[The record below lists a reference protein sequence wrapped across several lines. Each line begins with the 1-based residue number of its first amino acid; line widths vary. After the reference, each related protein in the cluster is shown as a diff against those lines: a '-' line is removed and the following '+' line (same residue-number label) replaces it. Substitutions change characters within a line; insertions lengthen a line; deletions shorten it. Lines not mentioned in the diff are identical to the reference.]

1 MCAKRKADPMEMVD
15 DIVKEFL
22 VESYESLDQLDKDL
36 MALEDAPDDKSRLS
50 SVFRTIHTI
59 KGTSGFLAYPNLE
72 HLAHVGENLLV
83 LLRDGALRLN
93 AEIATALL
101 AMGDAVRS
109 ILGRIESA
117 GTEGDET
124 YEDLIATLERLKN
137 REPAAT
143 PAASAVATPQQIE
156 IDVEQVVRELSQEV
170 QAAVACSPA
179 DCKLAAQSV
188 RKPRARAKSKP
199 KTKPPASSKPSNSTH
214 SELKTQIEHHLEATL
229 KLEADSHSDT
239 TFADSAA
246 VAIEAAAHDDHA
258 ATHAVSP
265 KKTSATAA
273 SRANADGGSAA
284 AEGGDKS
291 GSVTD
296 SSVRID
302 VQLLDKLMN
311 LVGELVLAR
320 NQIVQFSGII
330 QDAAMSAASQRLNLI
345 TTELQAGVM
354 KTRMQPIRNAWAKLP
369 RIVRDLSISCGKKI
383 QVVMEG
389 KDTELDKTILEAIK
403 DPLTHIVRNSVDH
416 GIESSDVR
424 VKNGKPAE
432 GTLWLRAYHEG
443 GQVIIEIADD
453 GGGINLDHVRQ
464 KAVEKGIVTAEQAAA
479 MSDRESI
486 QLILL
491 PGFSTAVKVTNVS
504 GRGVGMDV
512 VKTNVEKIGG
522 TLDIHSTMGQGTAL
536 RIKIPLT
543 LAIIPA
549 LIVTTAGDRYA
560 IPQVSLLEV
569 VRLEGEQ
576 VKRIEYVHGAPVY
589 RLRGKLLPLVDL
601 SERLG
606 VVPSNADA
614 GRSFKD
620 RIINIV
626 VLRAN
631 DRQYGLIVD
640 KVNDTAEI
648 VVKPLS
654 RQLKGIGEY
663 AGTTIMGDGSVALIL
678 DVMGLAIAA
687 GLTGE
692 VRDQPHP
699 NAGTDGSYSGEPTQT
714 FLVVDLGDAR
724 RFALP
729 TSMVARLEKVSESA
743 IEYTDG
749 REVIQY
755 RGEILPVVRLS
766 SVFGAADSG
775 SSHPDELQIIV
786 YAEEDYSCGF
796 AVHRIVDIVET
807 ELRFKTKNGDH
818 ENLLGTTVIQQRV
831 TDVLNLRNLARH
843 RTKDERF
850 GAGRL

>member
-1 MCAKRKADPMEMVD
+1 MVD

-22 VESYESLDQLDKDL
+22 VESNESLDQLDRDL

-59 KGTSGFLAYPNLE
+59 KGTSGFLAYKNLE

-143 PAASAVATPQQIE
+143 LAAAAVATPQQIE
-156 IDVEQVVRELSQEV
+156 IDVEQVVRELSLEV

-199 KTKPPASSKPSNSTH
+199 KTKPPASSKPADSTN

-246 VAIEAAAHDDHA
+246 VAIEAAAHNDHA

-265 KKTSATAA
+265 KKTSATAD

-369 RIVRDLSISCGKKI
+369 RVVRDLSLSCGKKI

-389 KDTELDKTILEAIK
+389 EDTELDKTILEAIK

-432 GTLWLRAYHEG
+432 GTLWLRASHEG

-453 GGGINLDHVRQ
+453 GGGIPLDRVRE
-464 KAVEKGIVTAEQAAA
+464 KAVEKGLVTAEQAAA

-491 PGFSTAVKVTNVS
+491 PGFSTAARVTNVS

-522 TLDIHSTMGQGTAL
+522 TLDIQTTMGQGTTL

-560 IPQVSLLEV
+560 IPQVSLLEL
-569 VRLEGEQ
+569 VRLGAEQ
-576 VKRIEYVHGAPVY
+576 VKKSIEYVHGAPVY

-606 VVPSNADA
+606 VVPSDTDV
-614 GRSFKD
+614 RQSFED

-654 RQLKGIGEY
+654 RQLRGIGEY

-687 GLTGE
+687 GLTGD
-692 VRDQPHP
+692 VRDQPHA
-699 NAGTDGSYSGEPTQT
+699 NNGKDGSHSGEPTQT
-714 FLVVDLGDAR
+714 LLVVDLGDAR

-729 TSMVARLEKVSESA
+729 TSMVARLEKVSGST

-766 SVFGAADSG
+766 NVFGAADSDA
-775 SSHPDELQIIV
+775 SHPEELQIIV

-796 AVHRIVDIVET
+796 AVNRIVDIVET
-807 ELRFKTKNGDH
+807 ELRLKTTRGEHD
-818 ENLLGTTVIQQRV
+818 NLLGTTVIQERV

-843 RTKDERF
+843 GTKDERL
-850 GAGRL
+850 GASRR

>member
-1 MCAKRKADPMEMVD
+1 MTVSNATLNP
-15 DIVKEFL
+15 
-22 VESYESLDQLDKDL
+22 STQLRIPQKFPTSPL
-36 MALEDAPDDKSRLS
+36 KSEKN
-50 SVFRTIHTI
+50 HTI

-83 LLRDGALRLN
+83 LLHDGALRLN

-124 YEDLIATLERLKN
+124 YEGLIATLERLKN

-188 RKPRARAKSKP
+188 RKPRATAKSKP
-199 KTKPPASSKPSNSTH
+199 KTKPPASSKPADSTN

-265 KKTSATAA
+265 KKTSATAD

-369 RIVRDLSISCGKKI
+369 RVVRDLSLSCGKKI

-389 KDTELDKTILEAIK
+389 EDTELDKTILEAIK

-432 GTLWLRAYHEG
+432 GTLWLRASHEG

-453 GGGINLDHVRQ
+453 GGGIPLDRVRE
-464 KAVEKGIVTAEQAAA
+464 KAVEKGLGHSRAGGRDVRSRIDSINTSARLFDGCQSHERLRSRSRHGCRENQRRKDRWNARHSDHDGTRHDAANQDSA
-479 MSDRESI
+479 
-486 QLILL
+486 
-491 PGFSTAVKVTNVS
+491 
-504 GRGVGMDV
+504 
-512 VKTNVEKIGG
+512 
-522 TLDIHSTMGQGTAL
+522 H
-536 RIKIPLT
+536 
-543 LAIIPA
+543 
-549 LIVTTAGDRYA
+549 AGDH
-560 IPQVSLLEV
+560 S
-569 VRLEGEQ
+569 
-576 VKRIEYVHGAPVY
+576 
-589 RLRGKLLPLVDL
+589 
-601 SERLG
+601 
-606 VVPSNADA
+606 
-614 GRSFKD
+614 RSD
-620 RIINIV
+620 C
-626 VLRAN
+626 
-631 DRQYGLIVD
+631 D
-640 KVNDTAEI
+640 
-648 VVKPLS
+648 
-654 RQLKGIGEY
+654 
-663 AGTTIMGDGSVALIL
+663 
-678 DVMGLAIAA
+678 
-687 GLTGE
+687 
-692 VRDQPHP
+692 
-699 NAGTDGSYSGEPTQT
+699 
-714 FLVVDLGDAR
+714 
-724 RFALP
+724 
-729 TSMVARLEKVSESA
+729 
-743 IEYTDG
+743 DG
-749 REVIQY
+749 R
-755 RGEILPVVRLS
+755 
-766 SVFGAADSG
+766 
-775 SSHPDELQIIV
+775 
-786 YAEEDYSCGF
+786 
-796 AVHRIVDIVET
+796 
-807 ELRFKTKNGDH
+807 
-818 ENLLGTTVIQQRV
+818 
-831 TDVLNLRNLARH
+831 
-843 RTKDERF
+843 
-850 GAGRL
+850 